1 MRSLLTRSRHH
12 PAYPLHAHRHRQTST
27 MLTWRISPTASLDTH
42 RGLSYGRDADNTPC
56 FCALQGAWRAAIAG
70 IEGFPGLGPSSGRTG
85 HVRSR
90 PRQGGRTPFPLYR
103 TLLCRGGVGV
113 AAASERQKRG
123 VGSFAVS
130 ARVFS
135 RNCEQI
141 TNSTELPR
149 GSRPTGTESIPP
161 PAETHTA
168 HDARGRRAAS
178 IVSTQPPCSPL
189 PPFVLLSAD

>member
-56 FCALQGAWRAAIAG
+56 FCALQGAWRAANAG

-103 TLLCRGGVGV
+103 TLSAGTPQIGGAGGDQVVDLLKYGLNIT
-113 AAASERQKRG
+113 AGNGILSGSWLIGTSKAPKR
-123 VGSFAVS
+123 
-130 ARVFS
+130 
-135 RNCEQI
+135 N
-141 TNSTELPR
+141 
-149 GSRPTGTESIPP
+149 GT
-161 PAETHTA
+161 HF
-168 HDARGRRAAS
+168 R
-178 IVSTQPPCSPL
+178 L
-189 PPFVLLSAD
+189 